1 MNSNLFSRREISAR
15 LASFFPVVGL
25 AGVGLRFTHGAS
37 HQSATGGREEVSHTA
52 EAIHQEVFFK
62 VSRKRVY
69 EALTDAGQFTKVTR
83 FSTVKNAPPAEISR
97 DVGGAFKCFGG
108 VISGRHVE
116 LTPNERVVQA
126 WRDADWGAGVYSIAK
141 FELQEQGDGTKIV
154 FDHTGFPLG
163 QGEELAAGWKA
174 NYWEPLTKY
183 FEA

>member
-15 LASFFPVVGL
+15 LASLFPAIGL
-25 AGVGLRFTHGAS
+25 AGAALRFSGAS
-37 HQSATGGREEVSHTA
+37 HQSTAGAREEVSHTA

-126 WRDADWGAGVYSIAK
+126 WRDADWDAGVYSIAK
-141 FELQEQGDGTKIV
+141 FELQEQGDGTKII
-154 FDHTGFPLG
+154 FDHTGFPS
-163 QGEELAAGWKA
+163 GEGNDLAAGWKA

-183 FEA
+183 FET